1 MGVSPDN
8 VGGDALSPCIE
19 VCSID
24 EGTGY
29 CVGCGRTRD
38 EIADWP
44 RMTPEEKR
52 RVLAQL
58 EERKSAFY

>member
-1 MGVSPDN
+1 MSVLPDN
-8 VGGDALSPCIE
+8 VGGDALSPCVE

-24 EGTGY
+24 ETTGY
-29 CVGCGRTRD
+29 CYGCGRTLS

-52 RVLAQL
+52 RVLAEL
-58 EERKSAFY
+58 DERKSCFY